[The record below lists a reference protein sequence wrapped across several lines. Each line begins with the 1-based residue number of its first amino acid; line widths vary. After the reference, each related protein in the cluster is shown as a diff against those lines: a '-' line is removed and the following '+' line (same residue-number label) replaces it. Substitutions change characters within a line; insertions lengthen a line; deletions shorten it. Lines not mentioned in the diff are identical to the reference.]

1 MKPRKRASISGL
13 VVVEL
18 VSGRRVIVSPDDLPR
33 LGVLPP
39 IASVRLAFESVLLPR
54 GLSSVVDAKTNPL
67 RSRSRGRLVVPAI
80 QTPWRPLPATEIGV
94 STGRMGGQGGGS
106 PPGGGNLYLPPLL
119 PRGTIPRI

>member
-1 MKPRKRASISGL
+1 MKPRKRASLSGL

-54 GLSSVVDAKTNPL
+54 GLSSVRKRKANPL
-67 RSRSRGRLVVPAI
+67 RSRSRGR
-80 QTPWRPLPATEIGV
+80 
-94 STGRMGGQGGGS
+94 
-106 PPGGGNLYLPPLL
+106 
-119 PRGTIPRI
+119 

>member
-1 MKPRKRASISGL
+1 MKPRKRASLSGL

-54 GLSSVVDAKTNPL
+54 GLSSVVDAKENPL
-67 RSRSRGRLVVPAI
+67 RGRLRGR
-80 QTPWRPLPATEIGV
+80 
-94 STGRMGGQGGGS
+94 
-106 PPGGGNLYLPPLL
+106 
-119 PRGTIPRI
+119 